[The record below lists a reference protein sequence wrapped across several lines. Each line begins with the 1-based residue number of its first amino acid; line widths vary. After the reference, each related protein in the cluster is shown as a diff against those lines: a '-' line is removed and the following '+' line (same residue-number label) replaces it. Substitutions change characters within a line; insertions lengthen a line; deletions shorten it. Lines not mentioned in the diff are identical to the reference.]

1 MRVSLKW
8 LKEFVEIDA
17 SPSDLAELLTLA
29 GLEVES
35 LEPVGHSLHDVL
47 TARISAIRPHP
58 RADRLYVCEVDRGD
72 GVVPVICS
80 APNLE
85 VGAMVPLA
93 PPGTR
98 LPGGIKVKESVIR
111 GEKSVGMLLAEDE
124 MGLTDDHSGIMIL
137 SPELRPGTPL
147 PLASDIEDWA
157 IDISITPNR
166 SDCTSVIGIAREIV
180 ALTGKTLK
188 KPAIELEEEDTPAE
202 DLADVTLIDP
212 EGCPRYSAG
221 IIQDVHLGP
230 SPFWIRYRLF
240 VSGIRSINNIVDVTN
255 YVLLEM
261 GQPLHAFDYDR
272 LREKR
277 IVVRRAEEGEVFT
290 TLDGQTRG
298 LNREV
303 LMICDGER
311 SVALA
316 GIMGGLNSEI
326 FEGSRNVLVESA
338 FFDPVTIRRGSKMLG
353 LFTEASYRFE
363 RGIDI
368 EGTVTALK
376 RALML
381 MKGLAGGR
389 IAKGVI
395 DRYPKPYVA
404 PVIDLR
410 VDRTNAFLGTSI
422 EQRTMSRYLRSL
434 EMTVEELDSNTI
446 RVSPPSFR
454 VDITREVDLVE
465 EISRIEGFESIPVT
479 APPIKAA
486 EEEEDSQDLV
496 SARVKDIM
504 VGLGFTE
511 IISYSFISSDSAD
524 LMEAE
529 EDSPVRSF
537 VKLMNPLSLEQSVMR
552 TSLIPGLLDAV
563 KLNVSYGEENLKLFE
578 LGRIFLAREEDELPV
593 ERPFLAS
600 VMTGL
605 YNRQEWYAPPRKADF
620 YDMKGSIEALLRA
633 VGLIDRVSFERGN
646 TPPHYDGEVSASIH
660 CSGIHIGNL
669 GRISGRILEK
679 IDLKESNV
687 FLFELDM
694 QVLAGEIEP
703 VRRFQPV
710 PKYPA
715 VYRDISLI
723 VRRRLESAEVVKVI
737 KGEGSGLVESAHI
750 FDIYE
755 GRGLDPSEKA
765 LNFRICYRSKDHT
778 LDGKEVNRL
787 HDHIIERIMS
797 KTGARLREG

>member
-17 SPSDLAELLTLA
+17 SPSELAELLTLG
-29 GLEVES
+29 GLEVEG

-47 TARISAIRPHP
+47 TARISAIRPHHG
-58 RADRLYVCEVDRGD
+58 ADRLYICEVDRGD

-93 PPGTR
+93 PPGTT
-98 LPGGIKVKESVIR
+98 LPGGIKVEESVIR
-111 GEKSVGMLLAEDE
+111 GERSVGMLLAEDE

-166 SDCTSVIGIAREIV
+166 PDCTSVMGIAREIA
-180 ALTGKTLK
+180 ALTGKALK

-221 IIQDVHLGP
+221 IIRDVQLKP
-230 SPFWIRYRLF
+230 SPFWMRYRLF

-255 YVLLEM
+255 YVLLET

-272 LREKR
+272 LRENR
-277 IVVRRAEEGEVFT
+277 IIVRRAEEGEVFT
-290 TLDGQTRG
+290 TLDGQTRS

-338 FFDPVTIRRGSKMLG
+338 FFDPVTIRRGSKGLG
-353 LFTEASYRFE
+353 LSTEASYRFE

-381 MKGLAGGR
+381 MKELAGGK
-389 IAKGVI
+389 IARGVI
-395 DRYPKPYVA
+395 DRYPKPHVA

-410 VDRTNAFLGTSI
+410 VDRANAFLGTSI
-422 EQRTMSRYLRSL
+422 EQKTMSRYLRSL
-434 EMTVEELDSNTI
+434 EMEVEELDGNTI

-454 VDITREVDLVE
+454 VDIAREVDLIE
-465 EISRIEGFESIPVT
+465 EVSRLEGFENIPVT
-479 APPIKAA
+479 APPIKVA
-486 EEEEDSQDLV
+486 EEEEEPLGLI
-496 SARVKDIM
+496 SAKVKEVM

-511 IISYSFISSDSAD
+511 IISYSFISPDSAD
-524 LMEAE
+524 LMEAA

-537 VKLMNPLSLEQSVMR
+537 VRMINPLSLEQSVMR
-552 TSLIPGLLDAV
+552 TSLLPGLLDAV
-563 KLNVSYGEENLKLFE
+563 KMNVSYGEENLKLFE
-578 LGRIFLAREEDELPV
+578 LGRIFLARREDELPV
-593 ERPFLAS
+593 EKTFLAS

-605 YNRQEWYAPPRKADF
+605 YNRQEWYATPRKADF
-620 YDMKGSIEALLRA
+620 YDMKGAVEGLLRA
-633 VGLIDRVSFERGN
+633 VGLLDRVSFKRGN
-646 TPPHYDGEVSASIH
+646 TPPHYDGEISASIY
-660 CSGIHIGNL
+660 CSGIPIGYL

-679 IDLKESNV
+679 VDLKEGNA

-694 QVLAGEIEP
+694 QALADEIEP
-703 VRRFQPV
+703 VRRFHPIA
-710 PKYPA
+710 KYPA

-723 VRRRLESAEVVKVI
+723 VRRELESAEVVEII
-737 KGEGSGLVESAHI
+737 KGEGGGLVESAHI
-750 FDIYE
+750 FDIYQ
-755 GRGLDPSEKA
+755 GKGLDPSEKV
-765 LNFRICYRSKDHT
+765 LNFRICYRSKEHT

-787 HDHIIERIMS
+787 HDRIVEKIIS
-797 KTGARLREG
+797 KTGGRLREG